1 MLEAYREALEA
12 EAGAWKALEALA
24 RRQRQ
29 AIIYRQVNEVDEL
42 RRELEEQLRLTLLA
56 HQASR
61 QSQPQHG
68 EVIDTEW
75 EQRVQRAQLAARE
88 ALRLN
93 RELLRDACSYLEM
106 LHGITAREADAAA
119 YGPTRARCRVA
130 SSAQSKVA

>member
-1 MLEAYREALEA
+1 MLDAYREALEA

-29 AIIYRQVNEVDEL
+29 AIIYRQVSEVDEL

-56 HQASR
+56 HQGSR
-61 QSQPQHG
+61 QSQPGQA
-68 EVIDTEW
+68 EVIEVEW

-93 RELLRDACSYLEM
+93 QELLRDACCYLEM
-106 LHGITAREADAAA
+106 LHGITVRETDAAA
-119 YGPTRARCRVA
+119 YGPAHARCRVA
-130 SSAQSKVA
+130 PSAQSKVA